1 MNKFVFRTLLIIG
14 YMFALA
20 GTAAAQSIE
29 DARTAYA
36 EGRFT
41 EAADLARALDTSE
54 GYALAANS
62 LAIYGYYIAPDSEKE
77 GVFRRAVEL
86 ARTAIRLDAANPE
99 AHLQLAHA
107 LGRRAQVTGV
117 LEALREG
124 YAGEVRD
131 AIQETLRLAPDLAAA
146 HVSFAAWHA
155 GVISNGGL
163 IAALLYGA
171 SEDEALAHFKR
182 AVELAPQEKVVFLE
196 YAFGLLSLDEEEYG
210 GKARNL
216 LKRAISLPQKD
227 AHDRIIHRKAV
238 EWLAALGGK

>member
-1 MNKFVFRTLLIIG
+1 MNKSVFRTLLTIG
-14 YMFALA
+14 YIFVLA
-20 GTAAAQSIE
+20 GTAGAQSIE
-29 DARTAYA
+29 EARTAYT

-41 EAADLARALDTSE
+41 EAADLAQVLDTSE

-86 ARTAIRLDAANPE
+86 ARKAIRLDAVNPE

-107 LGRRAQVTGV
+107 MGRRAQVIGV

-124 YAGEVRD
+124 YAGKVRD

-182 AVELAPQEKVVFLE
+182 AVELAPQEKVAFLE
-196 YAFGLLSLDEEEYG
+196 YAFGLLSLDAIG
-210 GKARNL
+210 NRAKARDL
-216 LKRAISLPQKD
+216 LERAISLPSKD
-227 AHDRIIHRKAV
+227 AHDRIIHGKAV
-238 EWLAALGGK
+238 ERLAPLNAK

>member
-1 MNKFVFRTLLIIG
+1 MNKFAFRTLLIIG
-14 YMFALA
+14 SMFVLV
-20 GTAAAQSIE
+20 GTAGAQSIE

-41 EAADLARALDTSE
+41 EAADLARALNTSE

-62 LAIYGYYIAPDSEKE
+62 LAIYGYHVAPDDEKAALFE
-77 GVFRRAVEL
+77 QAVKFSRE
-86 ARTAIRLDAANPE
+86 AIRLDPANPE

-107 LGRRAQVTGV
+107 MGRRAQVTGV
-117 LEALREG
+117 LEALRKG
-124 YAGEVRD
+124 YAGKVRD
-131 AIQETLRLAPDLAAA
+131 AIQEALRLTPDFAAA
-146 HVSFAAWHA
+146 HVSFAAWHT
-155 GVISNGGL
+155 GIISNGGL
-163 IAALLYGA
+163 IASLLYEA

-182 AVELAPQEKVVFLE
+182 AVELAPQEKVAFLE

-238 EWLAALGGK
+238 ERLAALDGK